1 MSMLRY
7 ILDVIKVLD
16 KPRVE
21 EKELR
26 ELLQR
31 SGRVTLAFKEIKG
44 KKGSTLFVKG
54 IVKGEGKGP
63 TLGVIGRLGGVG
75 ARPELLGLVSDADG
89 AIVALSVLY
98 KLAEMAEYGD
108 VLKGDVIVTTHVTT
122 HAPTKPYKPVP
133 MMDSPVDIFTLLREE
148 VDNRMQ
154 AILSIDSTKANRVIN
169 YTGFAITHVV
179 KEGWILKVSD
189 EILDIYTRVTG
200 EPPVI
205 VPLTMQ
211 DILPFSTKIYHI
223 NSMVQPWIYTTAPVI
238 GIATTTRMPVPGS
251 ATGATNVYA
260 LDQAARFV
268 LEVAKDYTAGRIS
281 FYDEKDWETI
291 LKVHGSIR
299 EIMRKGASL

>member
-1 MSMLRY
+1 MLKY
-7 ILDVIKVLD
+7 ILDVIKILD
-16 KPRVE
+16 KPRVT
-21 EKELR
+21 KDELR

-31 SGRVTLAFKEIKG
+31 SNRVTLYFKEIKG
-44 KKGSTLFVKG
+44 DKGSTLFIKG
-54 IVKGEGKGP
+54 IVKGEGKGL

-75 ARPELLGLVSDADG
+75 ARPKLLGLVSDADG

-108 VLKGDVIVTTHVTT
+108 VLKGDVIVATHVTT
-122 HAPTKPYKPVP
+122 HAPVKPYKPVP
-133 MMDSPVDIFTLLREE
+133 MMDSPVDIFKLLKEE
-148 VDNRMQ
+148 VDERMQ
-154 AILSIDSTKANRVIN
+154 AILSIDSTKANKVIN
-169 YTGFAITHVV
+169 YTGFAITHVI

-211 DILPFSTKIYHI
+211 DVLPFSTKIYHI
-223 NSMVQPWIYTTAPVI
+223 NSIIQPWIYTTAPVI
-238 GIATTTRMPVPGS
+238 GVAVTTRMPVPGS
-251 ATGATNVYA
+251 ATGVTNVFA

-268 LEVAKDYTAGRIS
+268 LEVAKDFTAERIK

-291 LKVHGSIR
+291 IKVHGSIR
-299 EIMRKGASL
+299 EIMRRGAPL

>member
-1 MSMLRY
+1 MLKY
-7 ILDVIKVLD
+7 ILDVIKILD
-16 KPRVE
+16 KPEVTE
-21 EKELR
+21 NELR

-31 SGRVTLAFKEIKG
+31 SNRVTLYFKEIKG
-44 KKGSTLFVKG
+44 DKGSTLFIKGVVKG
-54 IVKGEGKGP
+54 KGKGP

-122 HAPTKPYKPVP
+122 HAPVKPYKPVP
-133 MMDSPVDIFTLLREE
+133 MMDSPVDIFKLLKEE
-148 VDNRMQ
+148 VDEGMQ
-154 AILSIDSTKANRVIN
+154 AILSIDSTKANKVIN
-169 YTGFAITHVV
+169 YTGFAITHVI

-211 DILPFSTKIYHI
+211 DVLPFSTKIYHI
-223 NSMVQPWIYTTAPVI
+223 NSIIQPWIYTTAPVI
-238 GIATTTRMPVPGS
+238 GVATTTRMPVPGS
-251 ATGATNVYA
+251 ATGVTNVFA

-268 LEVAKDYTAGRIS
+268 LEVAKDFTAERIK

-291 LKVHGSIR
+291 IKVHGNIR
-299 EIMRKGASL
+299 EIMRKGAPL

>member
-1 MSMLRY
+1 MFKY
-7 ILDVIKVLD
+7 ILEVIKILD
-16 KPRVE
+16 KPEVTE
-21 EKELR
+21 NELR

-31 SGRVTLAFKEIKG
+31 SNRVTLHFKEIKG
-44 KKGSTLFVKG
+44 DKGSTLFIKG
-54 IVKGEGKGP
+54 VVKGEGKGP

-122 HAPTKPYKPVP
+122 HAPVKPYKPVP
-133 MMDSPVDIFTLLREE
+133 MMDSPVDIFKLLREE
-148 VDNRMQ
+148 VDERMQ
-154 AILSIDSTKANRVIN
+154 AILSIDSTKANKVIN
-169 YTGFAITHVV
+169 YTGFAITHVI

-211 DILPFSTKIYHI
+211 DVLPFSTKIYHI
-223 NSMVQPWIYTTAPVI
+223 NSIIQPWIYTTAPVI
-238 GIATTTRMPVPGS
+238 GVATTTRMPVPGS
-251 ATGATNVYA
+251 ATGVTNVFA

-268 LEVAKDYTAGRIS
+268 LEVAKDFTAERVK

-291 LKVHGSIR
+291 IKVHGSIR
-299 EIMRKGASL
+299 EIMRKGAPI

>member
-1 MSMLRY
+1 MSMFKY
-7 ILDVIKVLD
+7 ILEVIKILD
-16 KPRVE
+16 KPEVTE
-21 EKELR
+21 NELR

-31 SGRVTLAFKEIKG
+31 SNRVTLHFKEIKG
-44 KKGSTLFVKG
+44 DKGSTLFIKG
-54 IVKGEGKGP
+54 VVKGEGKGP

-122 HAPTKPYKPVP
+122 HAPVKPYKPVP
-133 MMDSPVDIFTLLREE
+133 MMDSPVDIFKLLREE
-148 VDNRMQ
+148 VDERMQ
-154 AILSIDSTKANRVIN
+154 AILSIDSTKANKVIN
-169 YTGFAITHVV
+169 YTGFAITHVI

-211 DILPFSTKIYHI
+211 DVLPFSTKIYHI
-223 NSMVQPWIYTTAPVI
+223 NSIIQPWIYTTAPVI
-238 GIATTTRMPVPGS
+238 GVATTTRMPVPGS
-251 ATGATNVYA
+251 ATGVTNVFA

-268 LEVAKDYTAGRIS
+268 LEVAKDFTAERVK

-291 LKVHGSIR
+291 IKVHGSIR
-299 EIMRKGASL
+299 EIMRKGAPI